1 MQEPSLFE
9 IENKSFFDKLAEHI
23 VDLKKIHT
31 DNKKLKGVKFEIPQG
46 LALFTAMTIDQ
57 LDLIKSLLSA
67 RKYDIMQDNVYV
79 SAYFSKIFVDEL
91 SAETKEL
98 LNDE

>member
-1 MQEPSLFE
+1 
-9 IENKSFFDKLAEHI
+9 
-23 VDLKKIHT
+23 
-31 DNKKLKGVKFEIPQG
+31 
-46 LALFTAMTIDQ
+46 
-57 LDLIKSLLSA
+57 
-67 RKYDIMQDNVYV
+67 MQDNVYV

>member
-31 DNKKLKGVKFEIPQG
+31 DNKKLKGVKFEIP
-46 LALFTAMTIDQ
+46 
-57 LDLIKSLLSA
+57 
-67 RKYDIMQDNVYV
+67 
-79 SAYFSKIFVDEL
+79 
-91 SAETKEL
+91 
-98 LNDE
+98 